1 MYLTVIKDYTIES
14 SVSIFENKRKQQID
28 IRVNPK
34 IYKTSTNNAVA
45 EALCDMNFNETVL
58 QWFVKSIANMITK
71 KALTISCINI
81 N

>member
-14 SVSIFENKRKQQID
+14 SVSIIENKRKQQID

-34 IYKTSTNNAVA
+34 IYTTSTNNAVA
-45 EALCDMNFNETVL
+45 EALCNMNFNETVL

-71 KALTISCINI
+71 KTLTISCINI